1 MTCRFLF
8 LCGGYYSYTK
18 PHMPHFKNQEK
29 FNVFFT
35 ELDKKTP
42 IYLYCR
48 SGNRSKKSADILIE
62 MGFSEIY
69 DLKGGFI
76 EWNLNKLKE
85 N

>member
-1 MTCRFLF
+1 M
-8 LCGGYYSYTK
+8 
-18 PHMPHFKNQEK
+18 
-29 FNVFFT
+29 
-35 ELDKKTP
+35 D
-42 IYLYCR
+42 
-48 SGNRSKKSADILIE
+48 